1 MLSLHVL
8 IHRNNMN
15 EANIVRHDEGKL
27 WRDFKQGNENAFAII
42 FRTYY
47 ESIFN
52 YGKKFHKDSEFI
64 EDCIQELFL
73 EIWKNKANLANIDN
87 IKPYLLTAIRRKIIK
102 QLDKNL
108 KVRKLFAN
116 NDEKEY
122 KFEIVF
128 SYEAELINVQADQEK
143 IQQLQKKMDKL
154 PPRQKEILYLLFYQD
169 MSYEEISQIMGINYQ
184 SARNLV
190 HRAIT
195 ALRENEQ

>member
-1 MLSLHVL
+1 
-8 IHRNNMN
+8 
-15 EANIVRHDEGKL
+15 
-27 WRDFKQGNENAFAII
+27 
-42 FRTYY
+42 
-47 ESIFN
+47 
-52 YGKKFHKDSEFI
+52 
-64 EDCIQELFL
+64 
-73 EIWKNKANLANIDN
+73 LANIDN

>member
-1 MLSLHVL
+1 M
-8 IHRNNMN
+8 IQRNNMN

-27 WRDFKQGNENAFAII
+27 WRDFKQGKESAFAII

-47 ESIFN
+47 ESMFN

-73 EIWKNKANLANIDN
+73 EIWKNRANLADIDN
-87 IKPYLLTAIRRKIIK
+87 IKPYLLTSLRRKIIK

-108 KVRKLFAN
+108 KIRKLFAN
-116 NDEKEY
+116 NNEKEY

-128 SYEAELINVQADQEK
+128 SYEAELINAQSDQEK
-143 IQQLQKKMDKL
+143 IQQLQKKMNKL
-154 PPRQKEILYLLFYQD
+154 PPRQKEILYLLFYQE

-195 ALRENEQ
+195 TLRENE